1 VSTDGRTDGRT
12 VFFDS
17 WVGCHH
23 GKMQYFLPFEKKAIN
38 KLIEQAILEAE
49 NEGARVLGL
58 GALNKV
64 FRFFRPF
71 LLVSRLRYSALFYS
85 LQKVSLQI
93 TVLELNF
100 FLKNKNEKIIFF
112 LKKKFRSTK
121 TLVNRVKEKLINR

>member
-1 VSTDGRTDGRT
+1 
-12 VFFDS
+12 
-17 WVGCHH
+17 
-23 GKMQYFLPFEKKAIN
+23 MQYFLPFEKKAIN

-71 LLVSRLRYSALFYS
+71 LLVSRLRYNALFYS
-85 LQKVSLQI
+85 LQKGFI
-93 TVLELNF
+93 TNHGVGAKYFLNNNN
-100 FLKNKNEKIIFF
+100 NKIFF
-112 LKKKFRSTK
+112 FKKKFRSTK